1 MFGYSVNIKIKMLS
15 MLDHSP
21 SEPSYLAGT
30 CSAVIIEK
38 RGSIVINITA
48 KEAASKWEVKHFPL
62 T

>member
-1 MFGYSVNIKIKMLS
+1 MFGYSINIKTKMLS
-15 MLDHSP
+15 ILDHSP

-30 CSAVIIEK
+30 RSAVIIEK

>member
-1 MFGYSVNIKIKMLS
+1 MLS
-15 MLDHSP
+15 VLDHSP
-21 SEPSYLAGT
+21 SEPPYPAGT

-48 KEAASKWEVKHFPL
+48 KEAASKREVKYFPL